1 MKKLITAV
9 LLLAPAMALASASL
23 KLERAPVNTSDI
35 PSLQRG
41 AKVFVNYCL
50 SCHSAAYM
58 RYNRL
63 TDLGLSEQQ
72 IKDNLMLAA
81 DKVGETMQVAMR
93 TKDAAQW
100 FGAPPPDLTVIA
112 RSRGAD
118 WLYAYLRSFYPDAS
132 RPLGWNNI
140 VFPNVGM
147 PHVLYGLQGVRPLTV
162 VEVTEIRD
170 EKSGATIGYQRQ
182 TSVHD
187 LSGTRSNKLEKL
199 VGDNHHSSVEYRWGD
214 PVGGQLNI
222 QQFDELVG
230 DLVNYL
236 VYMGEPAGDA
246 RVRYGIYTILFLVL
260 LIAVTYGLKRAYWKD
275 VH

>member
-1 MKKLITAV
+1 MKKLLTAV
-9 LLLAPAMALASASL
+9 LLLAPAIALASAGL
-23 KLERAPVNTSDI
+23 KLERAPVNPSDL

-41 AKVFVNYCL
+41 AQVFVNYCL

-63 TDLGLSEQQ
+63 TDLGLTEQQ

-118 WLYAYLRSFYPDAS
+118 WLYAYLRSFYPDNA
-132 RPLGWNNI
+132 RPMGWNNV

-147 PHVLYGLQGVRPLTV
+147 PHVLYAVQGIRPLTV
-162 VEVTEIRD
+162 VEVIETRD
-170 EKSGATIGYQRQ
+170 EKTGAPTGYQRQ
-182 TSVHD
+182 TAVYDVTGMRTSQ
-187 LSGTRSNKLEKL
+187 LEKL
-199 VGDNHHSSVEYRWGD
+199 AGSNHHASVEYRWGEA
-214 PVGGQLNI
+214 VGGQLNVA
-222 QQFDELVG
+222 QFDELVA

-236 VYMGEPAGDA
+236 VYMGEPSGDA
-246 RVRYGIYTILFLVL
+246 RVRFGIYTMLFLVL
-260 LIAVTYGLKRAYWKD
+260 LIAVTYGLKRAYWRD

>member
-1 MKKLITAV
+1 MKKLLIAV
-9 LLLAPAMALASASL
+9 LLLAPAIALASAGL
-23 KLERAPVNTSDI
+23 KLERAPVNTSDL

-41 AKVFVNYCL
+41 AQVFVNYCL

-63 TDLGLSEQQ
+63 TDLGLTEQQ

-81 DKVGETMQVAMR
+81 DKVGEAMQVAMR
-93 TKDAAQW
+93 AKDAAQW

-118 WLYAYLRSFYPDAS
+118 WLYTYLRSFYPDNS

-140 VFPNVGM
+140 AFPNVGM
-147 PHVLYGLQGVRPLTV
+147 PHVLYAVQGTRPLTV
-162 VEVTEIRD
+162 VEVTQTRD
-170 EKSGATIGYQRQ
+170 DKTGAVTGYQRQ
-182 TSVHD
+182 TSVYD
-187 LSGTRSNKLEKL
+187 LSGTRTNKLERL
-199 VGDNHHSSVEYRWGD
+199 AGSNHHASVEYRWGE
-214 PVGGQLNI
+214 PVGGQLGVP
-222 QQFDELVG
+222 QYDELVA

-236 VYMGEPAGDA
+236 VYMGEPSGDA
-246 RVRYGIYTILFLVL
+246 RVRYGIYAMLFLVL

>member
-1 MKKLITAV
+1 
-9 LLLAPAMALASASL
+9 
-23 KLERAPVNTSDI
+23 
-35 PSLQRG
+35 
-41 AKVFVNYCL
+41 
-50 SCHSAAYM
+50 M

-63 TDLGLSEQQ
+63 TDLGLTEQQ

-81 DKVGETMQVAMR
+81 DKVGEAMQVAMR

-118 WLYAYLRSFYPDAS
+118 WLYTYLRSFYPDNS

-140 VFPNVGM
+140 AFPSVGM
-147 PHVLYGLQGVRPLTV
+147 PHVLYAEQGIRPLTV
-162 VEVTEIRD
+162 VEVTETRD
-170 EKSGATIGYQRQ
+170 DKTGAVTGYQRQ
-182 TSVHD
+182 TSVYD
-187 LSGTRSNKLEKL
+187 LSGTRTNKLERL
-199 VGDNHHSSVEYRWGD
+199 AGSNHHASVEYRWGE
-214 PVGGQLNI
+214 PVGGQLGVP
-222 QQFDELVG
+222 QYDELVA

-236 VYMGEPAGDA
+236 VYMGEPSGDA
-246 RVRYGIYTILFLVL
+246 RVRYGIYTMLFVVL